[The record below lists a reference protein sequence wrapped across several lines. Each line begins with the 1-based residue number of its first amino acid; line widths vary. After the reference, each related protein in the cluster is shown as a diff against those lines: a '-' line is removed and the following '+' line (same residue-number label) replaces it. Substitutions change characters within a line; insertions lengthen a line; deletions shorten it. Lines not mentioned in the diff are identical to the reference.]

1 MRQKPFRLTR
11 RSPIGQLGGRREL
24 LIIWRRAVSSRPSRV
39 EMTRFAPALMRDVS
53 AVRPKIVPNQLLRV
67 TGVRRGALA
76 AFVAGLATLLIVGC
90 GIVTVNTS
98 PLKAF
103 RNCMSSHGVT
113 IPATRPTS
121 TPTSGTSP
129 IDRFLNGLDAENSK
143 VAAAVKACESK
154 LPFLR

>member
-1 MRQKPFRLTR
+1 
-11 RSPIGQLGGRREL
+11 
-24 LIIWRRAVSSRPSRV
+24 
-39 EMTRFAPALMRDVS
+39 MTRLAPALMRDVS
-53 AVRPKIVPNQLLRV
+53 AVRRKIVPSQMLRP
-67 TGVRRGALA
+67 TLFRGTLA
-76 AFVAGLATLLIVGC
+76 AAVAALATLLVVGC

-113 IPATRPTS
+113 IPATQPTS
-121 TPTSGTSP
+121 TPASGSSP
-129 IDRFLNGLDAENSK
+129 IDRFLNGLDADNSK